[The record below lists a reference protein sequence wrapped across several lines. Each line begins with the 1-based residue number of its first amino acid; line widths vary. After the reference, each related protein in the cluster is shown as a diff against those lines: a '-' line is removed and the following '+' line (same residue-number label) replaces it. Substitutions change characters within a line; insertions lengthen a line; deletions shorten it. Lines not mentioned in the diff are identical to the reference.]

1 MSRQMKDSGIDWVG
15 EIPAGWDVVS
25 FRSYAKERGEKN
37 KGEKTRELLALS
49 FALGVTLYKDKVFN
63 MDRVKENYEDYQL
76 VYQNDLV
83 LSPNDI
89 IKGSVF
95 VSKYYGCISPM
106 YLVFSVR
113 DIDTHYLPYLS
124 YLLRTREAGRKFFF
138 IARGLIGD
146 ILDNGKYVTRRMTV
160 SRQDL
165 MSFKVLLPNIE
176 EQKAIVNFLDQ
187 KCGEI
192 DEMVALQEQIIEEL
206 KAYKQAV
213 ITETVCKGL
222 NPDTKLKPSGIDWI
236 GEIPEGWEVIKVKYL
251 ANSFSKGN
259 GITKEEVF
267 ADGDTPCVRYGE
279 IYSKY
284 DYSFSEC
291 VSFTKKDV
299 LSSLHY
305 FHKGNILFAG
315 TGELVEEIGK
325 NIVYL
330 GDSPCLAGGDIII
343 LNHNQNP
350 LFLNFALNS
359 YAQIQKSKGKAK
371 LKVVHISASEI
382 GSLYIALPPLS
393 EQQQIAEYLDQKCA
407 EINSLVAIKQQK
419 IEELKEYKKSIIYEY
434 ITGKKEVV

>member
-1 MSRQMKDSGIDWVG
+1 MSRQMKDSGIPWIGAIPETWDVIRTKNVFECSKELVG
-15 EIPAGWDVVS
+15 EDWKNTQLLSLTTKGIKAVEIGSTSGKVPDSYETYQKVAKDKIVMCLFDLDCSAVFSGLSLICGMISPAYKVLNVLDGYCPK
-25 FRSYAKERGEKN
+25 FYSYWFDYIFDGRKYKYLSKN
-37 KGEKTRELLALS
+37 IRYSLTYDEFA
-49 FALGVTLYKDKVFN
+49 ALG
-63 MDRVKENYEDYQL
+63 
-76 VYQNDLV
+76 
-83 LSPNDI
+83 
-89 IKGSVF
+89 
-95 VSKYYGCISPM
+95 
-106 YLVFSVR
+106 
-113 DIDTHYLPYLS
+113 
-124 YLLRTREAGRKFFF
+124 
-138 IARGLIGD
+138 IAAPPL
-146 ILDNGKYVTRRMTV
+146 
-160 SRQDL
+160 
-165 MSFKVLLPNIE
+165 E
-176 EQKAIVNFLDQ
+176 EQRHIADFLDQ
-187 KCGEI
+187 KC
-192 DEMVALQEQIIEEL
+192 DEVDGMVSLQEQIIEEL
-206 KAYKQAV
+206 KAYKQAI
-213 ITETVCKGL
+213 ITEAVCKGL
-222 NPDTKLKPSGIDWI
+222 NQNVEMKDSGVEWI
-236 GEIPEGWEVIKVKYL
+236 GKIPEGWEVIKVKYL

-291 VSFTKKDV
+291 VSFTKKDA

-305 FHKGNILFAG
+305 FHKGDILFAG

-393 EQQQIAEYLDQKCA
+393 EQQQIANYINQKCT

-419 IEELKEYKKSIIYEY
+419 IEELKDYKKSIIYEY